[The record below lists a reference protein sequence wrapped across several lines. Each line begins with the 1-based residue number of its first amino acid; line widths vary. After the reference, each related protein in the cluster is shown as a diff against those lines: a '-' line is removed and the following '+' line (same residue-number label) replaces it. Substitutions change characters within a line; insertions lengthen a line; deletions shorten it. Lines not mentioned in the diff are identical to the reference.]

1 MTRFLRGGTAT
12 LASQVERPTRPRER
26 ERERERVDEPP
37 RAIERSVMPLLKCN
51 PAPLLRRHRRPPSS
65 ASFRDA
71 AAAPGRVVG
80 PVSDFPF
87 LIRPR
92 GVVSPF
98 IH

>member
-1 MTRFLRGGTAT
+1 
-12 LASQVERPTRPRER
+12 
-26 ERERERVDEPP
+26 
-37 RAIERSVMPLLKCN
+37 MPLLKCN